1 MLHATYIARKL
12 AFNDDGELVWALGG
26 AKGKPAA
33 HDRGN
38 GPVVR
43 LADHDYP
50 ADDVVNALLKG
61 TGLATPAKQ
70 PRAKWK
76 DDAKL
81 PKSGHRYIQ
90 LHGRGKRLRYLVIIT
105 MDGKQKGF
113 GRFKTLDEAIAA
125 RDAALQ

>member
-12 AFNDDGELVWALGG
+12 AINDDGKLVWALGS

-43 LADHDYP
+43 LADHYYP
-50 ADDVVNALLKG
+50 ADDVINALLKG
-61 TGLATPAKQ
+61 TGLEPPAKRG
-70 PRAKWK
+70 RA
-76 DDAKL
+76 DPSANRPV
-81 PKSGHRYIQ
+81 PKSGHRYISQ
-90 LHGRGKRLRYLVIIT
+90 RGRGERTRYVVVT
-105 MDGKQKGF
+105 HAG
-113 GRFKTLDEAIAA
+113 GRRYVGNFKTLEEAIAA